1 MFGRAC
7 VAAGDTEDA
16 AEENSSSDGRCS
28 DDASK
33 ATTGD
38 VVEVTASC
46 MAPRSWSD
54 VVPDVCCARI

>member
-1 MFGRAC
+1 MT
-7 VAAGDTEDA
+7 GDTEDA

-33 ATTGD
+33 AAAGD

-46 MAPRSWSD
+46 VVALRSRSG

>member
-1 MFGRAC
+1 MT
-7 VAAGDTEDA
+7 GDTENA

-46 MAPRSWSD
+46 VVPRTWSD

>member
-1 MFGRAC
+1 MT
-7 VAAGDTEDA
+7 GDTENA

-46 MAPRSWSD
+46 VVPRSWSG
-54 VVPDVCCARI
+54 VVPDICCARI